1 MSGDKV
7 SVRDYKNF
15 DKGIWK
21 AALEVAEK
29 ICARAVS
36 GIPGATMVFLPKDR
50 FEALVGEIYR
60 KIRRE
65 LNKKL
70 RNPSYKPEIAVTCK
84 LP

>member
-1 MSGDKV
+1 MVQCGA

-29 ICARAVS
+29 TYARTVA

-50 FEALVGEIYR
+50 FEALVDKIYR
-60 KIRRE
+60 KIRKE

-70 RNPSYKPEIAVTCK
+70 RSPSYKPEITVTCK